1 MVRIHSE
8 QLQQIEGD
16 KMRLKAEMNEEL
28 TNYKV
33 QLQQYVHT
41 LEQKDGE
48 CNELLDRLQASEK
61 QYDDLS
67 LKYRSLN
74 TSYEKNKISSQ
85 AMKVFLNLFVINKK
99 YVFRKTP
106 KQ

>member
-1 MVRIHSE
+1 
-8 QLQQIEGD
+8 
-16 KMRLKAEMNEEL
+16 MRLKAELNEEI

-41 LEQKDGE
+41 LDQKEAE
-48 CNELLDRLQASEK
+48 CNDLLDRLQSSEK

-74 TSYEKNKISSQ
+74 TLYERNRISGE
-85 AMKVFLNLFVINKK
+85 ALKVF
-99 YVFRKTP
+99 R
-106 KQ
+106 